1 MDMTIKGNKKYNWL
15 IVWLWWSGMT
25 YKNRTIK
32 ETLKQVQKLY
42 YIYYEHD
49 HVIVLCSYET
59 IMDLWYMYKFDKK
72 HW

>member
-32 ETLKQVQKLY
+32 ETLKQVQKTLLY
-42 YIYYEHD
+42 LLWTWSRYCAMLVWDYYEFMIY
-49 HVIVLCSYET
+49 V
-59 IMDLWYMYKFDKK
+59 
-72 HW
+72 